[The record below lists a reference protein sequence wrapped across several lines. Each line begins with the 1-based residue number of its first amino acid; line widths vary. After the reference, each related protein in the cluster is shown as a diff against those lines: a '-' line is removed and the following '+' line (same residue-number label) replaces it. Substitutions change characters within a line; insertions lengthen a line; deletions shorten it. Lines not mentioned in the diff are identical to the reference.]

1 MSDTSA
7 NNKRIAK
14 NTILLYFRTILLM
27 LITLYT
33 SRVILD
39 QLGVED
45 YGIYNVIGGVVAMFS
60 VISSSL
66 SSAISRFITFE
77 LGKGDMRQLRVIF
90 STSINIQVAISLI
103 ILFIGEI
110 VGVWFLK
117 YKMSI
122 PIERLTAANWVL
134 QCSLITFCINLI
146 SVPYNALIIA
156 HERMSAFAYISILE
170 ALLKLGI
177 CYILTASA
185 FDKLITY
192 AILMVV
198 VSLIVRLIYGVY
210 CGRNFKESHYL
221 WVHKKNIIREMSKFA
236 GWSFVS
242 NTAWIFNTQ
251 GINILVNLFF
261 GVALNAARGIA
272 SQVEGAVMMFVR
284 NFATALNPQITK
296 YYASD
301 NLQDMYS
308 LMCRGTK
315 FTLYLTLIMLLPLI
329 LETEYILQLW
339 LKQVPP
345 YTAIFVRLALIGS
358 AINNIGNTCFTAC
371 QAKGDMKKF
380 SLVVTSI
387 GFLVFP
393 LTWLVFK
400 IGFPAESM
408 YIVYIIVYS
417 AVSIACML
425 LTRHLVKLPM
435 SMFLHKALL
444 PSAFITILASIIP
457 IFVYTQMEM
466 GSPRFFV
473 SCITSIISC
482 LLVIYLVGL
491 TTGERVIVKQYI
503 RKTIFKLNNYA
514 NK

>member
-1 MSDTSA
+1 MTDTSE

-45 YGIYNVIGGVVAMFS
+45 YGIFNVVGGVVAMFA

-77 LGKGDMRQLRVIF
+77 LGKGDTQKLRIIF

-103 ILFIGEI
+103 ILILGEI
-110 VGVWFLK
+110 IGVWFLN

-122 PIERLTAANWVL
+122 PPERLIAANWVL
-134 QCSLITFCINLI
+134 QCSLISFCINLI

-170 ALLKLGI
+170 AFFKLGI
-177 CYILTASA
+177 CYLLACSP

-198 VSLIVRLIYGVY
+198 VSLFIRLIYGYY
-210 CGRNFKESHYL
+210 CGRNFKESRYL
-221 WVHKKNIIREMSKFA
+221 WVNEKSIVREMARFA
-236 GWSFVS
+236 GWSFLT

-251 GINILVNLFF
+251 GVNILVNLFF
-261 GVALNAARGIA
+261 GVAFNAARGIA

-284 NFATALNPQITK
+284 NFTTALNPQITK
-296 YYASD
+296 YYASGKTEE
-301 NLQDMYS
+301 MFK

-315 FTLYLTLIMLLPLI
+315 FTLYLTLIMLLPLF
-329 LETEYILQLW
+329 LETEFILQLW
-339 LKQVPP
+339 LKEVPP
-345 YTAIFVRLALIGS
+345 STVIFAQLALIGS
-358 AINNIGNTCFTAC
+358 AVNNIGNTCYTAC
-371 QAKGDMKKF
+371 QATGNIKRY
-380 SLVVTSI
+380 SQIITSI
-387 GFLVFP
+387 GVLVFP

-400 IGFPAESM
+400 MGFAAESM
-408 YIVYIIVYS
+408 YIVYIIVYI
-417 AVSIACML
+417 AVSIACMFM
-425 LTRHLVKLPM
+425 TRYLVKLPL
-435 SMFLHKALL
+435 SMFFYRALL
-444 PSAFITILASIIP
+444 PPIIITILASIFPTLING
-457 IFVYTQMEM
+457 QMEM
-466 GSPRFFV
+466 GLVRLLV

-482 LLVIYLVGL
+482 LMVIYLIGL
-491 TTGERVIVKQYI
+491 TTSERIMVKKFIQKYI
-503 RKTIFKLNNYA
+503 KI
-514 NK
+514 